1 MISKTRNLVMKLSR
15 ISEAK
20 HYHDLTDHKNMLK
33 TWEGIKLVLNINNRN
48 NKSVTCLSAYRWG

>member
-20 HYHDLTDHKNMLK
+20 HYHDLTEPQEHAQNL
-33 TWEGIKLVLNINNRN
+33 GRN
-48 NKSVTCLSAYRWG
+48 

>member
-20 HYHDLTDHKNMLK
+20 HYDLTDHKNMLK
-33 TWEGIKLVLNINNRN
+33 TWEGIKLVLNINKR